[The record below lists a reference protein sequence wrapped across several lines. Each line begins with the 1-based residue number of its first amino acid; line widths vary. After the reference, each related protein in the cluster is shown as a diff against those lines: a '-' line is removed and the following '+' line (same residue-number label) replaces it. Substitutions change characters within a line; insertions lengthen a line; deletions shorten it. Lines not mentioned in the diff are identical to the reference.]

1 MGECTYIMY
10 VRICYCAIMV
20 CVRVCMRVC
29 VRTLILSHALICVQH
44 SCRRLEDVLDD
55 EKAVIVTRFL
65 ASFRSLSKSFDYLL
79 RQVRTYVCTVCTQLT
94 ALHCMRMACGVHM
107 RKGCTVDLS
116 FVCFHV

>member
-1 MGECTYIMY
+1 
-10 VRICYCAIMV
+10 MV

-79 RQVRTYVCTVCTQLT
+79 RQVRTYVLYVHNSLPCTVCAWLVVYT
-94 ALHCMRMACGVHM
+94 
-107 RKGCTVDLS
+107 
-116 FVCFHV
+116 